1 MRSFTR
7 RAALAVL
14 SSTVAVA
21 VAAAQGTVAPPTTN
35 PPPIPSLTPPPA
47 PPAVR
52 PTGTAAK
59 VNNQEIPEV
68 AVYRALR
75 QFPATEQELARREI
89 LNHLIDNAIVDQYLN
104 ALKIT
109 AEPAEVDK
117 LIAEL
122 KEELKKAT
130 PPKDYA
136 TELEG
141 MMLTEAEFR
150 TEVAAQMKW
159 DKFVKQQTPDETLK
173 KYFESKPKLFDGSMV
188 RCRHILLNPGTD
200 PAKRAQAKETLL
212 KIKQT
217 TEAEGTKAAAAMPMG
232 TDALARE
239 QARGK
244 RIEECISEY
253 AKQFSVCPSKKDGG
267 DLSFF
272 PRVGAMV
279 EPFAKAAFDLP
290 VYGIS
295 DVVETEFGMHLILC
309 TATKPG
315 IVRKFE
321 DAQVKEEVRG
331 VYAVQLREAVLGQ
344 MKPKAVVSVTPVTTP
359 TSLVK

>member
-7 RAALAVL
+7 RAASAVL
-14 SSTVAVA
+14 SLSASA
-21 VAAAQGTVAPPTTN
+21 ALAAAQGTVTPPATN

-52 PTGTAAK
+52 PTGVAAK
-59 VNNQEIPEV
+59 VNNLEIPEV

-75 QFPATEQELARREI
+75 QFPPAEQEIARREI

-122 KEELKKAT
+122 KDELKKAT

-136 TELEG
+136 TELQG

-150 TEVAAQMKW
+150 AEVTAQMKW

-173 KYFESKPKLFDGSMV
+173 KFFEQRPSLFDGSMV
-188 RCRHILLNPGTD
+188 RCRHILMNPGSD
-200 PAKRAQAKETLL
+200 PAKRDQARATLL

-217 TEAEGTKAAAAMPMG
+217 SEDEGKKAAAALPAG
-232 TDALARE
+232 TDAVARE
-239 QARGK
+239 KARGK

-267 DLSFF
+267 DLNFF

-279 EPFAKAAFDLP
+279 EPFAKAAFALP
-290 VYGIS
+290 VYGMS
-295 DVVETEFGMHLILC
+295 DVVETEFGLHLILC
-309 TATKPG
+309 TEKKPG
-315 IVRKFE
+315 VVRPFE
-321 DAQVKEEVRG
+321 QVKENVRS

-344 MKPKAVVSVTPVTTP
+344 MKPKASITVTPVTT
-359 TSLVK
+359 TTGLIK